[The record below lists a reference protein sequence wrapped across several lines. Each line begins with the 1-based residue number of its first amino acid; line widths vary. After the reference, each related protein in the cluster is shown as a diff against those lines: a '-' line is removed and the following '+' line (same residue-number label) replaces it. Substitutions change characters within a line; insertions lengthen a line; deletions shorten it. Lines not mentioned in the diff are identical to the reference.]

1 MKIWADNVK
10 EGDSF
15 WYKSGIGFKF
25 SKVVKKDFKTFM
37 MPSLLMENGDRV
49 FVNEYVYEN
58 KEDISTEEIDTLITY
73 QESIIKEC
81 EKEIQTTQ
89 MRIARISKD
98 IQELK
103 KLRGNEKEEQKV

>member
-37 MPSLLMENGDRV
+37 MPSLLMENGDRL
-49 FVNEYVYEN
+49 FVNEYVYLFGLPLNLSKYIVYCPEN
-58 KEDISTEEIDTLITY
+58 TIANDFRIDL
-73 QESIIKEC
+73 E
-81 EKEIQTTQ
+81 
-89 MRIARISKD
+89 
-98 IQELK
+98 
-103 KLRGNEKEEQKV
+103 